1 MPLLLIIAIALLTT
15 LGLVRV
21 IVDIKVGS
29 PFRYRP
35 KAPPVP
41 EPPPPLVLD
50 RLWIIF
56 LGFFSF

>member
-1 MPLLLIIAIALLTT
+1 MPLLLIIAIALLTV

-35 KAPPVP
+35 KPPPVHR
-41 EPPPPLVLD
+41 PPPLKSLLSSVAHKK
-50 RLWIIF
+50 
-56 LGFFSF
+56 S